1 MFGFAVNNDDIVC
14 AIQSLEEYKSRKQGE
29 RGELDYKT
37 QLIALQAMNEYLSH
51 RDDISDVDKWRYT
64 ASLYGIDVKT
74 MLALAKSQIKT
85 SASNIKI
92 WEDMNKLIHVFDGIP
107 NELPKGEV
115 EAALIAY
122 DGDSTKPYCDLVYS
136 GLRVIRDFY
145 KLQDIVSEYKT
156 RYE

>member
-1 MFGFAVNNDDIVC
+1 MFGVAINNDDIVC

-37 QLIALQAMNEYLSH
+37 QLISLQAMNEYLSH
-51 RDDISDVDKWRYT
+51 RDDISEVDKWRYT

-85 SASNIKI
+85 SASNIKL
-92 WEDMNKLIHVFDGIP
+92 WEDINKLTHVFDGIP
-107 NELPKGEV
+107 DELPKGEV

-136 GLRVIRDFY
+136 GLRVIREFY

-156 RYE
+156 RDE

>member
-1 MFGFAVNNDDIVC
+1 MFRMAINNDDIVC
-14 AIQSLEEYKSRKQGE
+14 AIHNLEEYQSKKQGE

-37 QLIALQAMNEYLSH
+37 QLIALQALNEQLLH
-51 RDDISDVDKWRYT
+51 KDDMSEIDQWRYT
-64 ASLYGIDVKT
+64 ASLYGVDVKT

-107 NELPKGEV
+107 DELPKGKV

-136 GLRVIRDFY
+136 GLRVIREFY
-145 KLQDIVSEYKT
+145 KLQDIVSEYKI
-156 RYE
+156 RDE